1 MITCVWGIYW
11 EKSGRDGVG
20 GQHQWGMTPRPIKQF
35 IWVVS
40 GDVRT
45 CHTRRG
51 GEERRRMKKRR
62 KRIKTAIEINGQG
75 IQKPQKITSLSKV
88 TILRKLISNYPGLW
102 TC

>member
-11 EKSGRDGVG
+11 EKSGRGGEG

-45 CHTRRG
+45 CHSGGKG
-51 GEERRRMKKRR
+51 GEEKNEEKEEENKDFDRS
-62 KRIKTAIEINGQG
+62 KRIRDTE
-75 IQKPQKITSLSKV
+75 TSE
-88 TILRKLISNYPGLW
+88 NYFLK
-102 TC
+102 